1 MEGLSYLITGAANGI
16 GLEYTKMA
24 LRAGGR
30 VVMTDINRDLGETRL
45 GELQEQYGSGKVM
58 FAVLNV
64 TDEDQ
69 WGQVRLPYSN
79 RQLKIFF
86 SSQVWDEAEAWL
98 GDKVDVLMNNAGVFS
113 RSNWRPMNDIN
124 MTGLLIGTYTA
135 IQRMGVTQGKGGRG
149 GTVVQTASLAGLL
162 AAGWSSHIE
171 YTYTATKHAV
181 VALTRCGQTSV
192 FLIQNCVTSSAV

>member
-1 MEGLSYLITGAANGI
+1 
-16 GLEYTKMA
+16 
-24 LRAGGR
+24 
-30 VVMTDINRDLGETRL
+30 
-45 GELQEQYGSGKVM
+45 M

-69 WGQVRLPYSN
+69 WV
-79 RQLKIFF
+79 K
-86 SSQVWDEAEAWL
+86 VWDEAEAWL

-124 MTGLLIGTYTA
+124 MTGLLIGTYLA
-135 IQRMGVTQGKGGRG
+135 IQRMGLTQGRGNRG

-162 AAGWSSHIE
+162 TTGWTSHTE

-181 VALTRCGQTSV
+181 VALTRGLNDKTCSTWREDRVARRDLSWRISPWLV
-192 FLIQNCVTSSAV
+192 RRVSSASTWARLGGTSGDTAGGEVGEAREGGEGGEGEDLPHDDWCIQTQDSLYWSK